1 MTLQQAIAICGMTR
15 FRHEYNLGVL
25 TMLGEADLCITHRLA
40 AESVDWQRMR
50 IAQHE
55 SRADTEPLLNGEELR
70 RARELLH
77 RAQTQEDE
85 SWRAIEVF
93 IRQARI
99 VAGAALAA
107 LPA

>member
-1 MTLQQAIAICGMTR
+1 MTLQEAIAICGMTR

-55 SRADTEPLLNGEELR
+55 SRADMEPLLNGEDLRQAQELLR
-70 RARELLH
+70 RAE
-77 RAQTQEDE
+77 AQEQA
-85 SWRAIEVF
+85 SWLAIEVF
-93 IRQARI
+93 IHRAHR
-99 VAGAALAA
+99 VAGDALSTLAA
-107 LPA
+107 